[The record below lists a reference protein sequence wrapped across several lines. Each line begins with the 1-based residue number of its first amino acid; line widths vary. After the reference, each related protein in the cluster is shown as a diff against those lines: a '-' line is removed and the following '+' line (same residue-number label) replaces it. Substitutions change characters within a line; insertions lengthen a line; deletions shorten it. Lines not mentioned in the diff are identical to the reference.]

1 MVHDRIADI
10 HLGDGCPVGL
20 EGPAGSG
27 IDDEVG
33 GETLD
38 GCHGGDAGCLA
49 PHKVGAVLLSEE
61 DHRKPAT
68 VDLSLIEAEG
78 IGGEESGDF
87 FHLEFLDKRLGFSLH
102 GYDVA
107 DVIHRGGEDIA

>member
-1 MVHDRIADI
+1 MHW
-10 HLGDGCPVGL
+10 
-20 EGPAGSG
+20 
-27 IDDEVG
+27 

-107 DVIHRGGEDIA
+107 DVIHRGGKILRRGFRGLRGVCHKLTW